1 MESLVIAKS
10 DTTPAIS
17 FDIEEMLFSIEGEC
31 RPENVL
37 TFFEPVLKWIDEVVK
52 AFEQN
57 KFIKKS
63 LDFHF
68 KLEYYNSSSAK
79 FIFEF
84 FKRLKKI
91 QLTGIEVTMFWF
103 YDVLDEDL
111 LECGQEYEKIL
122 GLPFKYVTLQD

>member
-1 MESLVIAKS
+1 MESLRIAKG
-10 DTTPAIS
+10 DTTPELI
-17 FDIEEMLFSIEGEC
+17 FDIDEMLFSMEGEC

-37 TFFEPVLKWIDEVVK
+37 TYFEPIMKWLDQFIDNVK
-52 AFEQN
+52 SGATA
-57 KFIKKS
+57 KS

-79 FIFEF
+79 FIFQI
-84 FKRLKKI
+84 FKRFKI
-91 QLTGIEVTMFWF
+91 IESNGVDITMYWF

-122 GLPFKYVTLQD
+122 ELKFKYVALQD